1 MADEYTLPQWIRTDE
16 MTMDNNEELPKTLP
30 ESLRDIAG
38 IIGLPKALEL
48 AEFRGGTRIRV
59 PVKYR
64 DDHYLVPLLGHEM
77 WSKFWY
83 EFQGQH
89 MDLPRNAAYL
99 RNLRNQSICAEYYGQ
114 RTAGQ
119 IALRYKITE
128 RSVYKIV
135 SEMHDPMIDVQRG
148 LFEPA

>member
-1 MADEYTLPQWIRTDE
+1 
-16 MTMDNNEELPKTLP
+16 MDSKEELPDTLP
-30 ESLRDIAG
+30 ESLRDIAE
-38 IIGLPKALEL
+38 IIGLPKALGL
-48 AEFRGGTRIRV
+48 AERLGGTRIRV

-64 DDHYLVPLLGHEM
+64 DDHYIVPIIGHKA

-99 RNLRNQSICAEYYGQ
+99 RSLRNQQICVEYYGKY
-114 RTAGQ
+114 TAGK
-119 IALRYKITE
+119 IALRYQITE

-135 SEMHDPMIDVQRG
+135 SEMHDPMIDAQG
-148 LFEPA
+148 DLFELA